1 MSAIA
6 PGAVLILEDDS
17 GVAYL
22 QRRQLLRAGYAVSEA
37 TTPEEALATI
47 ETGGIDLIVLD
58 YSLAGAVSG
67 VEFYRQLQTK
77 GYALPAILVTGF
89 SDETRLV
96 EALRAGVRDF
106 LPKTADFIDLLAPTV
121 ERVMRQVQVER
132 RAVETDRLRQN
143 EERFRTSVENML
155 DCFGAYSAVRA
166 TDGAIIDFS
175 IDYTNAAAGEK
186 GAEPGGRQVGRGVRS
201 LNGACVEGRLF
212 AACCAVVE
220 RGESFSKDG
229 FLVDNSAQPG
239 GHAAWYDIRIAKL
252 GDGFVST
259 WRDVS
264 ERMRAEAEIARAR
277 LRAEQ
282 ASRAKDEF
290 LATVSHELRTPLNA
304 ILGWIQLLV
313 LDDLDADTR
322 REAVLT
328 IERNAKSQARLI
340 EDLIDISR
348 IVAGKLRLEARPVD
362 LRRTIEAALAAARP
376 AATARSLTLEVALDA
391 EIDVVQGDP
400 DRLQQVVWN
409 LLSNAI
415 KFTPVNGKVTVR
427 LRRLDTGVEI
437 VVTDSGRGIEANFL
451 PFVFER
457 FSQADTSSTRHY
469 SGLGLGLAITRHLVE
484 LHGGQIEAFSE
495 GDGRGASFSVKLPL
509 SGFPDRAL
517 PERGQAAGAAAA
529 SPPMPELPR
538 TLQGI
543 RIVAVDDDPDARHL
557 MEMVLTLCKAEV
569 TVFDNADAAFEGLC
583 RLRPDVFLSDIEM
596 PGKDGYSLIRRIRAL
611 PENEGGETPA
621 AALTAYARKE
631 DADHALAAGFQYHL
645 PKPVEAARLVEV
657 VSRLLGRPMV
667 A

>member
-6 PGAVLILEDDS
+6 LGAVLILEDDS

-22 QRRQLLRAGYAVSEA
+22 QRRQLERAGYAVLEA
-37 TTPEEALATI
+37 VTPEAALARI
-47 ETGGIDLIVLD
+47 EAGGIDLIVLD
-58 YSLAGAVSG
+58 YSLTGAVSG

-77 GYALPAILVTGF
+77 GYTLPAILVTGF
-89 SDETRLV
+89 SDEIRLV

-121 ERVMRQVQVER
+121 ERVMRQVRAER
-132 RAVETDRLRQN
+132 KALESEELRQK

-155 DCFGAYSAVRA
+155 DCFGIYSAVRGA
-166 TDGAIIDFS
+166 DGAITDFL
-175 IDYTNAAAGEK
+175 IDYTNAAAGEL
-186 GAEPGGRQVGRGVRS
+186 GERPLGRGVRS
-201 LNGACVEGRLF
+201 LSGACVERGLF
-212 AACCAVVE
+212 LDCCQVVE
-220 RGESFSKDG
+220 LGEPFSKDG
-229 FLVDNSAQPG
+229 LAVDNRGEPG
-239 GHAAWYDIRIAKL
+239 GRIAWYDIRIAKL

-277 LRAEQ
+277 QRAEQ

-313 LDDLDADTR
+313 IDDLDEDTK

-348 IVAGKLRLEARPVD
+348 IVSGKLRLETRSVD
-362 LRRTIEAALAAARP
+362 LRMTIEAALAAAHP
-376 AATARSLTLEVALDA
+376 AATARSLTLDVELDPA
-391 EIDVVQGDP
+391 AGAVQGDP

-415 KFTPVNGKVTVR
+415 KFTPVNGRVTVR
-427 LRRLDTGVEI
+427 LRRIAGGVEVMVADTGK
-437 VVTDSGRGIEANFL
+437 GIEAGFL

-484 LHGGQIEAFSE
+484 LHGGQIEATSE
-495 GDGRGASFSVKLPL
+495 GDGKGSVFSVKLPL
-509 SGFPDRAL
+509 HAVIDPAARIS
-517 PERGQAAGAAAA
+517 EQAVAGAKGPA
-529 SPPMPELPR
+529 SVPEMHRDLE
-538 TLQGI
+538 GVS
-543 RIVAVDDDPDARHL
+543 IVAVDDDPDARFL
-557 MEMVLTLCKAEV
+557 LEMVLTLCKAKV
-569 TVFDNADAAFEGLC
+569 TVVDNADAAFEAL
-583 RLRPDVFLSDIEM
+583 RRVRPDILLSDIEM
-596 PGKDGYSLIRRIRAL
+596 PGQDGFSLIRRVREL
-611 PENEGGETPA
+611 SPEEGGQTPA

-631 DADHALAAGFQYHL
+631 DQTKALAAGFQYHL
-645 PKPVEAARLVEV
+645 PKPVEAAQLVEMV
-657 VSRLLGRPMV
+657 ERLLGR
-667 A
+667 